1 MLCSIYWAGLAE
13 LKFFVELIIIV
24 FLSLFIINEQG
35 LSKIKWFSLMGVVFV
50 FGAIGLFYAYPDQAE
65 FIFNPQSI
73 FGI

>member
-1 MLCSIYWAGLAE
+1 M
-13 LKFFVELIIIV
+13 
-24 FLSLFIINEQG
+24 FLSLLIINEQG